1 MQGSQFSNTNQ
12 LYKPLRETL
21 QHPEIVRQHANL
33 TPVLVQGSRVSKDY
47 RRLNEYELQN
57 IVNTC
62 SFRKGTSTFQ
72 MEN

>member
-57 IVNTC
+57 IVNTY